1 MNFRKSIR
9 IKAKEIFKCAPV
21 RYMSFMDE
29 KVPDVVTI
37 VENNNALNH
46 EGYCFKDGS
55 FGDGEYTGQRG
66 TTDGMVV
73 RHGYGRMDFT
83 NGDWY
88 QGDWVMNCMQGTG
101 CFYHKLRNY
110 GYEGKFHD
118 NCTVDGTYYFGNLT
132 EKIYFK
138 SKAVAPV
145 TISAFWLAVYLKYQQ
160 EIKKVQQTQKVN
172 ALLAQLSSLY

>member
-1 MNFRKSIR
+1 
-9 IKAKEIFKCAPV
+9 
-21 RYMSFMDE
+21 MDE

-37 VENNNALNH
+37 VENNNALPDR
-46 EGYCFKDGS
+46 GYCFKDAS

-66 TTDGMVV
+66 TTAGMVV

-101 CFYHKLRNY
+101 CFYHKRRNY
-110 GYEGKFHD
+110 GYEGEFSKD
-118 NCTVDGTYYFGNLT
+118 CAVDGTYYFGNLT

-138 SKAVAPV
+138 SNVVADAPV
-145 TISAFWLAVYLKYQQ
+145 TNSAFWLAVYLKYQQ
-160 EIKKVQQTQKVN
+160 VTANKKVPQTQKVN
-172 ALLAQLSSLY
+172 ALLAELSSLY